1 MSLIRTAVAAA
12 LAGAMATG
20 AHALDISSYST
31 NSSTNVNVYLSGST
45 AVDPTLLNTE
55 IAIGGPGGVCQAG
68 SIDVYQIG
76 SAPTYRLTYCS
87 AASGITNVTAGTP
100 VAIFKESAVGS
111 YNGAGP
117 LVTYA
122 QGGSSG
128 LTQISPSG
136 LQSAGDAACTTS
148 SVGGTTNFSTY
159 TLHASCASTSFTL
172 TQTNVV
178 PNGGVADVEA
188 ALLHNPNTGSSLSTA
203 QLAFLNGAPGL
214 DVVWGVAVTKNL
226 FYALQVAEHLTDGS
240 KISACN
246 TANNDAPACAP
257 TLTHNQ
263 VAGLYS
269 QQLFDWSQIAG
280 LNNTTANA
288 GAGDN
293 TVYICRRD
301 DGSGTEASFETQ
313 WLGER
318 CGLSDLQIPIEDDN
332 IVFEAGGTGGVRSC
346 LQALVQGGSIP
357 PFVSGGATKTFATN
371 YGAWGIGVMS
381 SEVTSGNLSGAGDE
395 IRMIAVDGS
404 LPTLENTV
412 NGFWPYFS
420 TDAFY
425 LIAKG
430 NGVLASSDARL
441 GVFQAIQARIGHP
454 AFTKVSNAA
463 FAGRPWGSGGDLAP
477 AALFWLTNVPT
488 IPATATTM
496 TSNPTNAYTKA
507 ASGSPNNCDPPVIY
521 VNATGTGSNASTPP
535 PTVLRGNGNVD

>member
-1 MSLIRTAVAAA
+1 MSLIRTAVATA
-12 LAGAMATG
+12 LAGAMATA
-20 AHALDISSYST
+20 AHAIDISKYST
-31 NSSTNVNVYLSGST
+31 NSATNVNVYVSGST

-55 IAIGGPGGVCQAG
+55 IAIAGPGGICQPG

-76 SAPTYRLTYCS
+76 GGPTYRLTYCS
-87 AASGITNVTAGTP
+87 ATAGISNVTSGTP

-117 LVTYA
+117 LVAYA
-122 QGGSSG
+122 QGGASG

-136 LQSAGDAACTTS
+136 LQSATDSACTTS
-148 SVGGTTNFSTY
+148 SVAGTADFSTY
-159 TLHASCASTSFTL
+159 TLHASCASTFTL
-172 TQTNVV
+172 TQTNVA
-178 PNGGVADVEA
+178 PIGGVADVEA
-188 ALLHNPNTGSSLSTA
+188 GLLHNPTTGAALTTA
-203 QLAFLNGAPGL
+203 QQSFIAGAPGL

-226 FYALQVAEHLTDGS
+226 FYALQVAEHLTDGT

-263 VAGLYS
+263 VAALYS
-269 QQLFDWSQIAG
+269 QQLFDWSQISG

-293 TVYICRRD
+293 NVYICRRD

-318 CGLSDLQIPIEDDN
+318 CGLSDLQIPAEDDN
-332 IVFEAGGTGGVRSC
+332 LVFEAGGTGGVRSC
-346 LQALVQGGSIP
+346 LQALVSGGSIP
-357 PFVSGGATKTFATN
+357 PFVSGGVTKTFAAG
-371 YGAWGIGVMS
+371 YGAWGIGLMS
-381 SEVTSGNLSGAGDE
+381 TEVTSGNLSGAGDQ

-425 LIAKG
+425 VIAKG
-430 NGVLASSDARL
+430 TGLLASSDPRL

-454 AFTKVSNAA
+454 SFTKISNTAFT
-463 FAGRPWGSGGDLAP
+463 GRPWGGGGDLAP

-488 IPATATTM
+488 IPATASTVAT
-496 TSNPTNAYTKA
+496 NPTNAYTKA
-507 ASGSPNNCDPPVIY
+507 ASGAPNNCDPPVIY
-521 VNATGTGSNASTPP
+521 VNASGTGSNAATPP